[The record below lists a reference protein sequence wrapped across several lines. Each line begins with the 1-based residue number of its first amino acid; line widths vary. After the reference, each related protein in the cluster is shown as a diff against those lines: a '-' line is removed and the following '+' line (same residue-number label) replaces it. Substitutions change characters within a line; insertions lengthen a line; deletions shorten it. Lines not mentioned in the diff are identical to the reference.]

1 MEVMEEKAL
10 KLAKCKP
17 PVLYKYVNDTLV
29 LLKEDRNKSNKYT
42 REMWKDGMLR
52 FLGVMIIKKDD
63 CLSQFR
69 ERIPIQMPI

>member
-1 MEVMEEKAL
+1 MEDIKEKAL
-10 KLAKCKP
+10 KWSKRKQ

-29 LLKEDRNKSNKYT
+29 LLKEDRNKPNKFT
-42 REMWKDGMLR
+42 RDMWKDGMLP